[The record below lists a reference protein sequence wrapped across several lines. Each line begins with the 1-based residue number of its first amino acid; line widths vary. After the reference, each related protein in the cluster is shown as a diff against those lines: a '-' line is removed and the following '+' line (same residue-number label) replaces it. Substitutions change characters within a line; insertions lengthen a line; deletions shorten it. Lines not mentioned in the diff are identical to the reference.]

1 MTKNLY
7 ILTGASRGMGLAM
20 AQQLL
25 QAGHSVLCISRQTNA
40 ELEPLAQTSGA
51 HLTQWSQ
58 DLAQGVAASERLGG
72 YLDALGAYGLTP
84 DTELVRDG
92 RWMERNAYE
101 QMRELLETRLVAAGI
116 KSDVSFITRQKGM
129 FSYTGLT
136 APQMQRL
143 RNEFGVYGVDSG
155 RICVAALNTGNIDKV
170 VQAISAVG

>member
-1 MTKNLY
+1 VVATV
-7 ILTGASRGMGLAM
+7 LTTPALRAMWEDELAGMR
-20 AQQLL
+20 
-25 QAGHSVLCISRQTNA
+25 IRIK
-40 ELEPLAQTSGA
+40 
-51 HLTQWSQ
+51 
-58 DLAQGVAASERLGG
+58 
-72 YLDALGAYGLTP
+72 
-84 DTELVRDG
+84 
-92 RWMERNAYE
+92 

-116 KSDVSFITRQKGM
+116 KSDVSFITRQEGM